1 LLFQKVMKL
10 NSKESILRNELVF
23 TADAKSV
30 NIENVLLN
38 LFMLLK
44 SNGVRPKMLLTSE
57 EKKQEDSIDLIL
69 KYFAVLESQKEVSG
83 FLDYRE
89 AAMAWVR
96 CNLVNMVNR
105 GKSGERVSSLRPIH
119 LESYKIRNAKH
130 ARDYNTADQVYLMLN
145 TSPVIKQELTN
156 FLSEGWDKSNGQI
169 GNVSGLDIDSF
180 GILTLIKN
188 RKTKEILQNPTSIS
202 NINPLLESQAEVF
215 CEDVKR
221 LLLYKNVIPRAVLL
235 DYLKTII
242 SFHLSLYLQ
251 KLVYLLPKMVKAGT
265 KEVVDDWSIVL
276 DLTDNLD
283 SDISTLSIEDADKV
297 VNGFRDYIK
306 ATFQIN
312 TALAKLNLTRD
323 SSQHLKQAL
332 EYLKENSAQL
342 EAYCQAQWNNLQL
355 EEDEEQ
361 MIKSFSEY
369 EPTFFGKWV
378 ELIMQQKGGLQYK
391 EHVRLFDRL
400 SFKNDER
407 GLLAQGRSRKH
418 PRRFMMGTKLLE
430 TLTQIS
436 LLDESNGTITSRS
449 LSIEGLIEFL
459 RNRYGL
465 IINGLHEQRFD
476 TADIRVIHAFRDNME
491 AFKRKL
497 RQIGFYNDLSD
508 AFILQKIRPRY
519 KV

>member
-1 LLFQKVMKL
+1 MKL
-10 NSKESILRNELVF
+10 NSKESILRNELIF

-30 NIENVLLN
+30 NIENILLN
-38 LFMLLK
+38 LFMLLN
-44 SNGVRPKMLLTSE
+44 SNGLRPKMLLSSD
-57 EKKQEDSIDLIL
+57 EKKQEDNIDLVL
-69 KYFAVLESQKEVSG
+69 KYFSVLEGQNEVSG
-83 FLDYRE
+83 FLDYRD
-89 AAMAWVR
+89 AALTWVR

-130 ARDYNTADQVYLMLN
+130 ARDYNAADQVYLMLN
-145 TSPVIKQELTN
+145 SSPIVKQELTN
-156 FLSEGWDKSNGQI
+156 FLSEGWDKTNGQI

-188 RKTKEILQNPTSIS
+188 RRTKEIPQNPTSIS
-202 NINPLLESQAEVF
+202 HIKPLLEAQANLF
-215 CEDVKR
+215 CEDVR
-221 LLLYKNVIPRAVLL
+221 RILLYKNVIPRAVLL

-265 KEVVDDWSIVL
+265 KEVAEDWSIVL
-276 DLTDNLD
+276 DLTDDLD
-283 SDISTLSIEDADKV
+283 SEISGLAIEDADKV
-297 VNGFRDYIK
+297 INGFRDYLK
-306 ATFQIN
+306 ATFQVN
-312 TALAKLNLTRD
+312 TALAKLDLQRDNSKNLE
-323 SSQHLKQAL
+323 SAL
-332 EYLKENSAQL
+332 NYLKENSPDL

-355 EEDEEQ
+355 EEDEEE
-361 MIKSFSEY
+361 MVRSFSQY
-369 EPTFFGKWV
+369 EPSFFGKWI
-378 ELIMQQKGGLQYK
+378 ELIMQQKGGMQYK
-391 EHVRLFDRL
+391 RHIELFDRF
-400 SFKNDER
+400 SFKNNER

-418 PRRFMMGTKLLE
+418 PRRFILGTKLLE

-436 LLDESNGTITSRS
+436 LLDDSGGAITSRS
-449 LSIEGLIEFL
+449 LSIEELIEFL

-465 IINGLHEQRFD
+465 IINGLNESRFD
-476 TADIRVIHAFRDNME
+476 AADIKIIQAFRDNME

>member
-1 LLFQKVMKL
+1 MKL
-10 NSKESILRNELVF
+10 NSKESIFRNDLIF

-30 NIENVLLN
+30 NIENILLN

-44 SNGVRPKMLLTSE
+44 SNGLRPKMLLNAD
-57 EKKQEDSIDLIL
+57 EKNQEDNIDLIL
-69 KYFAVLESQKEVSG
+69 KYFSVLEGQGQVSG
-83 FLDYRE
+83 FLDYKD
-89 AAMAWVR
+89 AALAWVR

-105 GKSGERVSSLRPIH
+105 GKSGEKVSSLRPIH

-130 ARDYNTADQVYLMLN
+130 ARDYNTADQVYLILN
-145 TSPVIKQELTN
+145 SSPIVKQELTN
-156 FLSEGWDKSNGQI
+156 FLSEGWDKTTGQI
-169 GNVSGLDIDSF
+169 GNVSGLDIDSY

-188 RKTKEILQNPTSIS
+188 RRTKEIPQSPTSIS
-202 NINPLLESQAEVF
+202 FIKPLLEDQANLF
-215 CEDVKR
+215 CEDVR
-221 LLLYKNVIPRAVLL
+221 RILLYKNVIPRAVLL
-235 DYLKTII
+235 DYLKTIT

-251 KLVYLLPKMVKAGT
+251 KLVNLLPKMVKAGT
-265 KEVVDDWSIVL
+265 KDIQQDWSIVL

-283 SDISTLSIEDADKV
+283 SEISRIAIEDTDKV
-297 VNGFRDYIK
+297 INGFRDYLK
-306 ATFQIN
+306 ATFQVN
-312 TALAKLNLTRD
+312 TALAKLNLQRD
-323 SSQHLKQAL
+323 NSKNLELALK
-332 EYLKENSAQL
+332 YLKENSSDL

-355 EEDEEQ
+355 EEDEEE
-361 MIKSFSEY
+361 MVRSFSQY
-369 EPTFFGKWV
+369 ESSFFGKWI

-391 EHVRLFDRL
+391 RHIELFDRL
-400 SFKNDER
+400 SFKNNER

-418 PRRFMMGTKLLE
+418 PRRFVLGTKLLE

-436 LLDESNGTITSRS
+436 LLDDSGDTIISRS
-449 LSIEGLIEFL
+449 LSIEELIEFL

-465 IINGLHEQRFD
+465 IINGLNEKRFD
-476 TADIRVIHAFRDNME
+476 SADIKIIQAFRDNME

>member
-1 LLFQKVMKL
+1 MKL
-10 NSKESILRNELVF
+10 NSKESVLRNELIF
-23 TADAKSV
+23 APDAKSV
-30 NIENVLLN
+30 NIENILLN

-44 SNGVRPKMLLTSE
+44 SNGVRPKMLLSSE
-57 EKKQEDSIDLIL
+57 EKKQEDNIDLVL
-69 KYFAVLESQKEVSG
+69 KYFTVLEGQKEVTG
-83 FLDYRE
+83 FSDYKD
-89 AAMAWVR
+89 AALAWIR

-119 LESYKIRNAKH
+119 LESYKIRNARH

-145 TSPVIKQELTN
+145 SSPLVKQELTN
-156 FLSEGWDKSNGQI
+156 FLSEGWDKSSGQI

-188 RKTKEILQNPTSIS
+188 RKTKEIPQSPTSIS
-202 NINPLLESQAEVF
+202 HLKPLLESQSNLF
-215 CEDVKR
+215 CEDVRKI
-221 LLLYKNVIPRAVLL
+221 LLYKNVIPRAVLL

-251 KLVYLLPKMVKAGT
+251 KLVYLLPKMVKAGS
-265 KEVVDDWSIVL
+265 KDVADDWCIVL

-283 SDISTLSIEDADKV
+283 SEISKLAIEDAEKV

-306 ATFQIN
+306 STFQVN
-312 TALAKLNLTRD
+312 TALAKLNLPKDNSKNLD
-323 SSQHLKQAL
+323 SAL
-332 EYLKENSAQL
+332 RYLIENSPEL

-355 EEDEEQ
+355 EEDEEE
-361 MIKSFSEY
+361 MVKSFSDY
-369 EPTFFGKWV
+369 EPSFFGKWI

-391 EHVRLFDRL
+391 RHIELFDRL

-418 PRRFMMGTKLLE
+418 PRRFMLGTKLLE

-436 LLDESNGTITSRS
+436 LLDDSGGSISSRS
-449 LSIEGLIEFL
+449 LSIEELIEFL
-459 RNRYGL
+459 RSRYGL
-465 IINGLHEQRFD
+465 IINGLHEKRFE
-476 TADIRVIHAFRDNME
+476 TADITVIHAFRDNME